1 MKYHYTRLYKKIFSY
16 SFIQKTRERERERER
31 DYIVDSIF
39 VCGGGRGRD
48 GSQQRKM

>member
-1 MKYHYTRLYKKIFSY
+1 VKYHYTRRYSVTHSY
-16 SFIQKTRERERERER
+16 RKPERERARERERER